1 MANFNF
7 SKIIAGVWPT
17 LAKETVLSKV
27 INMVD
32 VFRLSLS
39 GWFDD
44 NNKKYIETIMKLDNS
59 KTIMMETK
67 WCDVRVKNLL
77 DIKLKDG
84 DIINVDFSEYAQESD
99 KMIYIDYEKLWD
111 LPVGSQIKFEQSNI
125 TLEVSEILASDNI
138 NCKVIS
144 GWTLLQFDRVRF
156 LDNNIDFGVLTE
168 RDKKDIMWWIEHG
181 IHMISLSWVK
191 SPDDILELKS
201 FLNENNRWNI
211 KIVAKI
217 ETPEAIKNLDAI
229 NAIADSVVF
238 VFDKIEKEMTEKNL
252 TPQWLIQ
259 KIKSTWKPVAV
270 TYISD
275 LGSKDYPL
283 RDKETIKNFCSL
295 WVDAYELEWII
306 KEEDTFDIITEVYE
320 ELSKHELDLQEKQ
333 VERFEDKSD
342 DSEVRDYLIFNA
354 FRITKELDIKAIVCF
369 TENGYTSARLS
380 SLSPK
385 VPVITFTKSDET
397 YRYLNMIW
405 WVKWY
410 KISES
415 FDYENLKRIWKEM
428 IRIIFKWNI
437 SLDDKILIVQ
447 SNESQ
452 KDEKSNMIN
461 GVELYKFKNI

>member
-7 SKIIAGVWPT
+7 TKIIAWVWPT

-67 WCDVRVKNLL
+67 WCDIRIKNL
-77 DIKLKDG
+77 INMKLKKW
-84 DIINVDFSEYAQESD
+84 DIINIDYSEYAQEND
-99 KMIYIDYEKLWD
+99 QTIFIDYEKLWE
-111 LPVGSQIKFEQSNI
+111 LPIWSTIKCEQSNI
-125 TLEVSEILASDNI
+125 ILEVTEIVADDNI
-138 NCKVIS
+138 NCKVVE
-144 GWTLLQFDRVRF
+144 WWELLQFDRVRF
-156 LDNNIDFGVLTE
+156 VWNNIDFGVLTE
-168 RDKKDIMWWIEHG
+168 RDKKDIMRWVEHG
-181 IHMISLSWVK
+181 IHMIALSGVK
-191 SPDDILELKS
+191 SPDDILELRS
-201 FLNENNRWNI
+201 FLWSCNKENM
-211 KIVAKI
+211 KIMAKI
-217 ETPEAIKNLDAI
+217 ETPEALKNLDAI
-229 NAIADSVVF
+229 NAVADSIAF
-238 VFDKIEKEMTEKNL
+238 VFDKIESEMEEKWL
-252 TPQWLIQ
+252 TQDWLIQ
-259 KIKSTWKPVAV
+259 KIKDTGKPVIV

-275 LGSKDYPL
+275 LWDKKYPL
-283 RDKETIKNFCSL
+283 RDEKKLKEFCGL
-295 WVDAYELEWII
+295 WVDGYALEWII
-306 KEEDTFDIITEVYE
+306 KEDDTFDIITEVYE
-320 ELSKHELDLQEKQ
+320 ELAKHELELKEKDIQ
-333 VERFEDKSD
+333 RFDNDEDSA
-342 DSEVRDYLIFNA
+342 VRDYIIFNA
-354 FRITKELDIKAIVCF
+354 YRITKELDVKAIVCF

-397 YRYLNMIW
+397 YRYLNMIR

-415 FDYENLKRIWKEM
+415 FDYENLKRIGKEM

-447 SNESQ
+447 SNENQ
-452 KDEKSNMIN
+452 KDEKTDMIN
-461 GVELYKFKNI
+461 GIELYKFKNI

>member
-39 GWFDD
+39 GGFDD

-67 WCDVRVKNLL
+67 GCDIRVKNLL
-77 DIKLKDG
+77 NMNLKEWK
-84 DIINVDFSEYAQESD
+84 IVNVDYSEYAQESD
-99 KMIYIDYEKLWD
+99 KLIYVDYGKLWE
-111 LPVGSQIKFEQSNI
+111 LPVWSQIRFEQSKVL
-125 TLEVSEILASDNI
+125 LEVSEIISDDNI
-138 NCKVIS
+138 NCKIIQ
-144 GWTLLQFDRVRF
+144 WWELLQFDRVRF
-156 LDNNIDFGVLTE
+156 VDNNIDFGVLTE
-168 RDKKDIMWWIEHG
+168 RDKKDIMRWVEHW
-181 IHMISLSWVK
+181 IHMISLSGIRT
-191 SPDDILELKS
+191 PDDVIELKS
-201 FLNENNRWNI
+201 FLNQCNNDSM

-217 ETPEAIKNLDAI
+217 ETPEALQNLDAI
-229 NAIADSVVF
+229 NAIADSITF
-238 VFDKIEKEMTEKNL
+238 VFDKIEKEMQEWWMTKE
-252 TPQWLIQ
+252 WLIK
-259 KIKSTWKPVAV
+259 KIKDSWKPVAV

-275 LGSKDYPL
+275 LDSKEYPL
-283 RDKETIKNFCSL
+283 RDENKIKEFCSL
-295 WVDAYELEWII
+295 WVDAYALEWII
-306 KEEDTFDIITEVYE
+306 KEEDTLDIITDLYDLLWKHQLELQDKEV
-320 ELSKHELDLQEKQ
+320 Q
-333 VERFEDKSD
+333 RFDNDENFA
-342 DSEVRDYLIFNA
+342 VRDYIIFNA

-369 TENGYTSARLS
+369 TDNGYTSARLS

-437 SLDDKILIVQ
+437 SLDDKIVIVQ
-447 SNESQ
+447 SNEYQ
-452 KDEKSNMIN
+452 KDEKSDMIN
-461 GVELYKFKNI
+461 WVELYKFKNI